1 MRNRYKYT
9 WLSYTVCI
17 TLLNVLAPSA
27 RAFDYEAHRVINELA
42 LASLPTNFPAFALT
56 PEARERIAFLA
67 GEPDRW
73 RNMPDLSLQQCNG
86 PDHYIDLEE
95 LGRYGMST
103 DALPVLR
110 YDFVGQMA
118 VFRAAH
124 PDQFPPPDPGA
135 DAAHIRNLVGF
146 LPWTITE
153 YTARLKSAFSYLKA
167 YEYGGGTPEEVAQ
180 AQANVIYL
188 MGVMGHFVGDGAQ
201 PLHTTVHFNGWTGE
215 NPNGYTTNHSF
226 HAWIDG
232 GYFRMTGGLDYA
244 KLAGRIQP
252 AQRIFDP
259 ARPDG
264 VFRAVMAYLVEQNKL
279 VEPLYRL
286 EKEGGFTGQGDKGL
300 AGRPFMEG
308 QVVKAGQMLGDI
320 WYTAW
325 MDAPTDFYLARML
338 QTRQAAG
345 TNAVS
350 R

>member
-1 MRNRYKYT
+1 MRNRYRHT
-9 WLSYTVCI
+9 RLSQLICI
-17 TLLNVLAPSA
+17 ALAVFALNAG
-27 RAFDYEAHRVINELA
+27 AFDYEAHRVINELA

-73 RNMPDLSLQQCNG
+73 RNTPDLSLQQCNG

-95 LGRYGMST
+95 LGLHGMST
-103 DALPVLR
+103 DTLPVLR

-124 PDQFPPPDPGA
+124 PDQFPPPDPGQ
-135 DAAHIRNLVGF
+135 DAAHVRNLVGF

-167 YEYGGGTPEEVAQ
+167 YEYGGGTPEEIAQ

-188 MGVMGHFVGDGAQ
+188 MGVMGHYVGDGAQ
-201 PLHTTVHFNGWTGE
+201 PLHTTVHFNGWMGN
-215 NPNGYTTNHSF
+215 NPNGYTTNHTI

-252 AQRIFDP
+252 AQRVGDSS
-259 ARPDG
+259 RPDG
-264 VFRAVMAYLVEQNKL
+264 VFRAVVAYLVEQNKL
-279 VEPLYRL
+279 VEPLYQL

-300 AGRPFMEG
+300 AGKPFMEG
-308 QVVKAGQMLGDI
+308 QLVKAGQMLGDI

-325 MDAPTDFYLARML
+325 KDAPTDFYLARML

-345 TNAVS
+345 TNAVAK
-350 R
+350 